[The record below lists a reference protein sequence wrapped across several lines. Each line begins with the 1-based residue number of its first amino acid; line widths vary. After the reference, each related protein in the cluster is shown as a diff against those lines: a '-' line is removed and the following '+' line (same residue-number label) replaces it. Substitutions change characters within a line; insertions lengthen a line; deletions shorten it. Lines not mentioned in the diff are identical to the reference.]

1 MSVED
6 AKAMLAAAE
15 VPEQNAAAPSG
26 LLSAAM
32 GNTKQPE
39 IAADAGAES
48 QGGGQKTE
56 LQEIMSSHRKATGRK
71 PTTH

>member
-1 MSVED
+1 MTAI

-39 IAADAGAES
+39 IAADAGADS